1 MAGVSLTV
9 ATSIAVGLSLGA
21 AATVGGTLIL
31 EGSGDHKT
39 VPAQTAPAA
48 RNPAG
53 PYLVNYGSRC
63 WRGHCIPWP

>member
-1 MAGVSLTV
+1 MAGFSMIAV
-9 ATSIAVGLSLGA
+9 ASITVGLSLGA
-21 AATVGGTLIL
+21 AATVGVTLAM
-31 EGSGDHKT
+31 EDHKT

-63 WRGHCIPWP
+63 WHGHCVPWP

>member
-1 MAGVSLTV
+1 MAGVSLAV
-9 ATSIAVGLSLGA
+9 AASIAVGLSLGA
-21 AATVGGTLIL
+21 AATVGVTLAID
-31 EGSGDHKT
+31 DHKT